1 MKKYSRIVSLI
12 LVLGML
18 LCFTPLQAVAAQKS
32 YTDRYGVW
40 EYNINADGTLT
51 LIKYDGDA
59 KHVVIPLIIDGKRVS
74 ALGNNL
80 FHKNTTMATVVIPEG
95 IQSIGN
101 STFSQCSKLETVQI
115 PSTVTSIGNN
125 AFASCE
131 KLGRILIPST
141 VQTIGNNAFKDCP
154 NVNIVCEAG
163 SAAEAYIKSGKD
175 DIKAYT
181 VVERTPV
188 VNTNTPADTSSD
200 PKVNTKDSRLTYQFG
215 KKVNGKYEYTLVIED
230 KKLGFDLE
238 AYMRQNPNSMDVM
251 KLMDTRFQII
261 SLTLADGTVYTPEK
275 PLFMT
280 TNNIHSERL
289 ANGTEVYMFRM
300 FTNLPRQIGELVL
313 EKVNFV
319 SKVNKD
325 ELIDYT
331 ETVFNTATNGI
342 TASASQVL
350 DVNGKLLEEGSFKY
364 EYKEYLTAPPLKFA
378 NVWVS
383 ENENVNT
390 KLTES
395 GLGVNVRAEEGEAL
409 AFTYRYTNEGKPVGF
424 RSRQEVFDENGIR
437 TQIADSGVY
446 YSVEGEVSTSRL
458 TSVTKVED
466 NTYNYESTSHHPEV
480 DVHNYTHP
488 TENGTITGTDLQS
501 DTFSYRDVTLKAKNA
516 VAAYDRAGSALS
528 NEVHEKNLKDI
539 ASEHKDLISDRYV
552 FGNTHHEESTTSKGD
567 VISESTRDYDWRDLR
582 DHYYVGDTGH
592 YVGWD
597 WQQSADY
604 QDEKATTPSY
614 YNYTV
619 TEYRSDGK
627 TWTKTVVELS
637 GPSKD
642 CLTGDTSSLSAQN
655 ARVSVYQYDP
665 GHDSPADDWAPITIK
680 ENDGTNI
687 NYDLGADK
695 EVTCNVSDILQG
707 ASSVIANGETYYQK
721 TEKAEMVNIMNEVSN
736 TDEVLEKDFAQ
747 NVIDTVL
754 SGPESKDLLDAV
766 GVTPVNPSSPFATG
780 LTSDEE
786 SAAEESVAEAP
797 AADET
802 TVEAPAAD
810 ETAAE
815 APAADETAAEAP
827 ATDETAAEA
836 PAADETAAEAPA
848 AVEAVTNAPAAVEAV
863 TNAPAAVEAVTNAP
877 AAVEAAPVE
886 VIAE

>member
-18 LCFTPLQAVAAQKS
+18 LCFAPLQAAAAQAS

-80 FHKNTTMATVVIPEG
+80 FHKNTTMATVVIPHG
-95 IQSIGN
+95 IQTIGN
-101 STFSQCSKLETVQI
+101 NVFSQCSKLETVQI

-131 KLGRILIPST
+131 KLGKITIPSS
-141 VQTIGNNAFKDCP
+141 VETIGNNAFKDCP
-154 NVNIVCEAG
+154 NVNVVCEAG
-163 SAAEAYIKSGKD
+163 SAAEDYVKSGKD

-181 VVERTPV
+181 IVERKPIVTPQPIA
-188 VNTNTPADTSSD
+188 NTTSD
-200 PKVNTKDSRLTYQFG
+200 PKVNTKKNWLTYQFG

-238 AYMRQNPNSMDVM
+238 AYMRQNPNSMDAR
-251 KLMDTRFQII
+251 KLMDSRFQII
-261 SLTLADGTVYTPEK
+261 SLTLADGTVFTPEE

-280 TNNIHSERL
+280 TNDIYSERL
-289 ANGTEVYMFRM
+289 ANGTEVFMFQM
-300 FTNLPRQIGELVL
+300 FTNLPRKNGEPVL
-313 EKVNFV
+313 EMVNFV
-319 SKVNKD
+319 SKGNKD
-325 ELIDYT
+325 ELVDYT
-331 ETVFNTATNGI
+331 KSVFTDGSNRNT
-342 TASASQVL
+342 SQVF
-350 DVNGKLLEEGSFKY
+350 DVTGKLLEEGSFQY
-364 EYKEYLTAPPLKFA
+364 AYKEYPTAAPLTNA
-378 NVWVS
+378 NIWIS
-383 ENENVNT
+383 ENKDVNT

-446 YSVEGEVSTSRL
+446 YSVEGEVNSSRL
-458 TSVTKVED
+458 TSVTEVKD
-466 NTYNYESTSHHPEV
+466 NTYNYESTFHHPEV

-552 FGNTHHEESTTSKGD
+552 FGNTHHDAYTTKDTKGN
-567 VISESTRDYDWRDLR
+567 VISESTRDYDWRELR
-582 DHYYVGDTGH
+582 DHYYVGETGH

-619 TEYRSDGK
+619 TEYRIDGK
-627 TWTKTVVELS
+627 TWTKTVVNLTRQSE
-637 GPSKD
+637 D
-642 CLTGDTSSLSAQN
+642 CLTGNTSSLSAQN
-655 ARVSVYQYDP
+655 AKVSVYQYDP
-665 GHDSPADDWAPITIK
+665 GHQSPADDWAPISIK

-687 NYDLGADK
+687 KYDLGADK
-695 EVTCNVSDILQG
+695 EVTCNVSNILQG
-707 ASSVIANGETYYQK
+707 ASSVIANGETYQQQ
-721 TEKAEMVNIMNEVSN
+721 TEKAEMVNIMNDVSDV
-736 TDEVLEKDFAQ
+736 DEVLEEDFAQ

-766 GVTPVNPSSPFATG
+766 GVTPANPSPFATS

-802 TVEAPAAD
+802 VAEAPAVVETIVEATVAD

-815 APAADETAAEAP
+815 
-827 ATDETAAEA
+827 
-836 PAADETAAEAPA
+836 
-848 AVEAVTNAPAAVEAV
+848 
-863 TNAPAAVEAVTNAP
+863 APAAVEAVTNAP

>member
-18 LCFTPLQAVAAQKS
+18 LCFAPLQAAAAQAS

-80 FHKNTTMATVVIPEG
+80 FHKNTTMATVVIPHG
-95 IQSIGN
+95 IQTIGN
-101 STFSQCSKLETVQI
+101 NVFSQCSKLETVQI

-131 KLGRILIPST
+131 KLGKITIPSS
-141 VQTIGNNAFKDCP
+141 VETIGNNAFKDCP
-154 NVNIVCEAG
+154 NVNVVCEAG
-163 SAAEAYIKSGKD
+163 SAAEDYVKSGKD

-181 VVERTPV
+181 IVERKPIVTPQPIA
-188 VNTNTPADTSSD
+188 NTTSD
-200 PKVNTKDSRLTYQFG
+200 PKVNTKKNWLTYQFG

-238 AYMRQNPNSMDVM
+238 AYMRQNPNNIDVM
-251 KLMDTRFQII
+251 KLMDSRFQII
-261 SLTLADGTVYTPEK
+261 SLTLADGTVFTPEE

-280 TNNIHSERL
+280 TNDIHPERL
-289 ANGTEVYMFRM
+289 ADGTEVFMFQM
-300 FTNLPRQIGELVL
+300 FTNLPRKNGEPVL
-313 EKVNFV
+313 EMVNFV
-319 SKVNKD
+319 SKGNKD
-325 ELIDYT
+325 ELVDYT
-331 ETVFNTATNGI
+331 KSVFTDGSNRNT
-342 TASASQVL
+342 SQVF
-350 DVNGKLLEEGSFKY
+350 DVTGKLLEEGSFQY
-364 EYKEYLTAPPLKFA
+364 AYKEYPTAAPLTNA
-378 NVWVS
+378 NIWIS
-383 ENENVNT
+383 ENKDVNT

-446 YSVEGEVSTSRL
+446 YSVEGEVNSSRL
-458 TSVTKVED
+458 TSVTEVKD
-466 NTYNYESTSHHPEV
+466 NTYNYESTFHHPEV

-552 FGNTHHEESTTSKGD
+552 FGNTHHDAYTTKDTKGN
-567 VISESTRDYDWRDLR
+567 VISESTRDYDWRELR
-582 DHYYVGDTGH
+582 DHYYVGETGH

-619 TEYRSDGK
+619 TEYRIDGK
-627 TWTKTVVELS
+627 TWTKTVVNLTRQSE
-637 GPSKD
+637 D
-642 CLTGDTSSLSAQN
+642 CLTGNTSSLSAQN
-655 ARVSVYQYDP
+655 AKVSVYQYDP
-665 GHDSPADDWAPITIK
+665 GHQSPADDWAPISIK

-687 NYDLGADK
+687 KYDLGADK
-695 EVTCNVSDILQG
+695 EVTCNVSNILQG
-707 ASSVIANGETYYQK
+707 ASSVIANGETYQQQ
-721 TEKAEMVNIMNEVSN
+721 TEKAEMVNIMNDVSDV
-736 TDEVLEKDFAQ
+736 DEVLEEDFAQ

-766 GVTPVNPSSPFATG
+766 GVTPANPSPFATS

-802 TVEAPAAD
+802 VAEAPAVVETIVEATVAD

-815 APAADETAAEAP
+815 
-827 ATDETAAEA
+827 
-836 PAADETAAEAPA
+836 
-848 AVEAVTNAPAAVEAV
+848 
-863 TNAPAAVEAVTNAP
+863 APAAVEAVTNAP

>member
-18 LCFTPLQAVAAQKS
+18 LCFAPLQAAAAQAS

-80 FHKNTTMATVVIPEG
+80 FHKNTTMATVVIPHG
-95 IQSIGN
+95 IQTIGN
-101 STFSQCSKLETVQI
+101 NVFSQCSKLETVQI

-131 KLGRILIPST
+131 KLGKITIPSS
-141 VQTIGNNAFKDCP
+141 VETIGNNAFKDCP
-154 NVNIVCEAG
+154 NVNVVCEAG
-163 SAAEAYIKSGKD
+163 SAAEDYVKSGID

-181 VVERTPV
+181 IVERKPIVTPQPIA
-188 VNTNTPADTSSD
+188 NTTSD
-200 PKVNTKDSRLTYQFG
+200 PKVNTKKNWLTYQFG

-238 AYMRQNPNSMDVM
+238 AYMRQNPNNIDVM
-251 KLMDTRFQII
+251 KLMDSRFQII
-261 SLTLADGTVYTPEK
+261 SLTLADGTVFTPEE

-280 TNNIHSERL
+280 TNDIHPERL
-289 ANGTEVYMFRM
+289 ADGTEVFMFQM
-300 FTNLPRQIGELVL
+300 FTNLPRKNGEPVL
-313 EKVNFV
+313 EMVNFV
-319 SKVNKD
+319 SKGNKD
-325 ELIDYT
+325 ELVDYT
-331 ETVFNTATNGI
+331 KSVFTDGSNRNT
-342 TASASQVL
+342 SQVF
-350 DVNGKLLEEGSFKY
+350 DVTGKLLEEGSFQY
-364 EYKEYLTAPPLKFA
+364 AYKEYPTAAPLTNA
-378 NVWVS
+378 NIWIS
-383 ENENVNT
+383 ENKDVNT

-446 YSVEGEVSTSRL
+446 YSVEGEVNSSRL
-458 TSVTKVED
+458 TSVTEVKD
-466 NTYNYESTSHHPEV
+466 NTYNYESTFHHPEV

-552 FGNTHHEESTTSKGD
+552 FGNTHHDAYTTKDTKGN
-567 VISESTRDYDWRDLR
+567 VISESTRDYDWRELR
-582 DHYYVGDTGH
+582 DHYYVGETGH

-619 TEYRSDGK
+619 TEYRIDGK
-627 TWTKTVVELS
+627 TWTKTVVNLTRQSE
-637 GPSKD
+637 D
-642 CLTGDTSSLSAQN
+642 CLTGNTSSLSAQN
-655 ARVSVYQYDP
+655 AKVSVYQYDP
-665 GHDSPADDWAPITIK
+665 GHQSPADDWAPISIK

-687 NYDLGADK
+687 KYDLGADK
-695 EVTCNVSDILQG
+695 EVTCNVSNILQG
-707 ASSVIANGETYYQK
+707 ASSVIANGETYQQQ
-721 TEKAEMVNIMNEVSN
+721 TEKAEMVNIMNDVSDV
-736 TDEVLEKDFAQ
+736 DEVLEEDFAQ

-766 GVTPVNPSSPFATG
+766 GVTPANPSPFATS

-802 TVEAPAAD
+802 VAEAPAVVETIVEATVAD

-815 APAADETAAEAP
+815 
-827 ATDETAAEA
+827 
-836 PAADETAAEAPA
+836 
-848 AVEAVTNAPAAVEAV
+848 
-863 TNAPAAVEAVTNAP
+863 APAAVEAVTNAP

>member
-18 LCFTPLQAVAAQKS
+18 LCFAPLQAAAAQAS

-80 FHKNTTMATVVIPEG
+80 FHKNTTMATVVIPHG
-95 IQSIGN
+95 IQTIGN
-101 STFSQCSKLETVQI
+101 NVFSQCSKLETVQI

-131 KLGRILIPST
+131 KLGKITIPSS
-141 VQTIGNNAFKDCP
+141 VETIGNNAFKDCP
-154 NVNIVCEAG
+154 NVNVVCEAG
-163 SAAEAYIKSGKD
+163 SAAEDYVKSGKD

-181 VVERTPV
+181 IVERKPIVTPQPIA
-188 VNTNTPADTSSD
+188 NTTSD
-200 PKVNTKDSRLTYQFG
+200 PKVNTKKNWLTYQFG

-238 AYMRQNPNSMDVM
+238 AYMRQNPNSMDAR
-251 KLMDTRFQII
+251 KLMDSRFQII

-280 TNNIHSERL
+280 TNDIYSERL
-289 ANGTEVYMFRM
+289 ANGTEVFMFQM
-300 FTNLPRQIGELVL
+300 FTNLPRKNGEPVL
-313 EKVNFV
+313 EMVNFV
-319 SKVNKD
+319 SKGNKD
-325 ELIDYT
+325 ELVDYT
-331 ETVFNTATNGI
+331 KSVFTDGSNRNT
-342 TASASQVL
+342 SQVF
-350 DVNGKLLEEGSFKY
+350 DVTGKLLEEGSFQY
-364 EYKEYLTAPPLKFA
+364 AYKEYPTAAPLTNA
-378 NVWVS
+378 NIWIS
-383 ENENVNT
+383 ENKDVNT

-446 YSVEGEVSTSRL
+446 YSVEGEVNSSRL
-458 TSVTKVED
+458 TSVTAVKD
-466 NTYNYESTSHHPEV
+466 NTYNYESTFHHPEV
-480 DVHNYTHP
+480 DVHNYTRP
-488 TENGTITGTDLQS
+488 EKTYVNGNYVDVTITGTDKQS
-501 DTFSYRDVTLKAKNA
+501 DTFSYRDVTLKAENA
-516 VAAYDRAGSALS
+516 EAAYDRAGSALS

-539 ASEHKDLISDRYV
+539 ASEHKDLISDRYI
-552 FGNTHHEESTTSKGD
+552 FGNTHHDAYTTKDTKGN
-567 VISESTRDYDWRDLR
+567 VIPESTRDYDWRELR
-582 DHYYVGDTGH
+582 DHYYVGETGH

-637 GPSKD
+637 GQSED

-665 GHDSPADDWAPITIK
+665 GHDSPADDWKLT
-680 ENDGTNI
+680 DSSQVVTDNI
-687 NYDLGADK
+687 A
-695 EVTCNVSDILQG
+695 EILTG
-707 ASSVIANGETYYQK
+707 ASSVIANGKTYNQQ
-721 TEKAEMVNIMNEVSN
+721 TEKAEMVNIMNDVSDV
-736 TDEVLEKDFAQ
+736 DEVLEEDFAQ

-815 APAADETAAEAP
+815 APA
-827 ATDETAAEA
+827 TDETAAE
-836 PAADETAAEAPA
+836 
-848 AVEAVTNAPAAVEAV
+848 
-863 TNAPAAVEAVTNAP
+863 APAAVEAVTNAP

>member
-18 LCFTPLQAVAAQKS
+18 LCFAPLQAAAAQAS

-80 FHKNTTMATVVIPEG
+80 FHKNTTMATVVIPHG
-95 IQSIGN
+95 IQTIGN
-101 STFSQCSKLETVQI
+101 NVFSQCSKLETVQI

-131 KLGRILIPST
+131 KLGKITIPSS
-141 VQTIGNNAFKDCP
+141 VETIGNNAFKDCP
-154 NVNIVCEAG
+154 NVNVVCEAG
-163 SAAEAYIKSGKD
+163 SAAEDYVKSGKD

-181 VVERTPV
+181 IVERKPIVTPE
-188 VNTNTPADTSSD
+188 PIADTTSD
-200 PKVNTKDSRLTYQFG
+200 PKVNTKKNWLTYQFG

-238 AYMRQNPNSMDVM
+238 AYMRQNPNSMDAR
-251 KLMDTRFQII
+251 KLMDSRFQII

-280 TNNIHSERL
+280 TNDIYSERL
-289 ANGTEVYMFRM
+289 ANGTEVFMFQM
-300 FTNLPRQIGELVL
+300 FTNLPRKNGEPVL
-313 EKVNFV
+313 EMVNFV
-319 SKVNKD
+319 SKGNKD
-325 ELIDYT
+325 ELVDYT
-331 ETVFNTATNGI
+331 KSVFTDGSNRNT
-342 TASASQVL
+342 SQVF
-350 DVNGKLLEEGSFKY
+350 DVTGKLLEEGSFQY
-364 EYKEYLTAPPLKFA
+364 AYKEYPTAAPLTNA
-378 NVWVS
+378 NIWISV
-383 ENENVNT
+383 NKDVNT

-446 YSVEGEVSTSRL
+446 YSVEGEVNSSRL
-458 TSVTKVED
+458 TSVTEVKD
-466 NTYNYESTSHHPEV
+466 NTYNYESTFHHPEV

-501 DTFSYRDVTLKAKNA
+501 DTFSYRDVTLKAENA

-539 ASEHKDLISDRYV
+539 ASEHKDLISDRYI
-552 FGNTHHEESTTSKGD
+552 FGNTHHDAYTTKDTKGN
-567 VISESTRDYDWRDLR
+567 VISESTRDYDWRELR
-582 DHYYVGDTGH
+582 DHYYVGETGH

-604 QDEKATTPSY
+604 QNEKATTPSKY
-614 YNYTV
+614 YYTV
-619 TEYRSDGK
+619 TEYRNDGE

-655 ARVSVYQYDP
+655 AKVSVYQYDP
-665 GHDSPADDWAPITIK
+665 GHQSPADDWAPIPIK
-680 ENDGTNI
+680 GNDGTNI
-687 NYDLGADK
+687 KYDLGADK
-695 EVTCNVSDILQG
+695 EVTCNVSDILRG
-707 ASSVIANGETYYQK
+707 TSSVIANGETYNQK
-721 TEKAEMVNIMNEVSN
+721 TEKAEMVDIMNEVSN

-815 APAADETAAEAP
+815 APA
-827 ATDETAAEA
+827 TDETAAEA
-836 PAADETAAEAPA
+836 PAVVETVVEAPVADETAAE
-848 AVEAVTNAPAAVEAV
+848 
-863 TNAPAAVEAVTNAP
+863 AP

>member
-18 LCFTPLQAVAAQKS
+18 LCFAPLQAVAAQES

-131 KLGRILIPST
+131 KLDRITIPST

-154 NVNIVCEAG
+154 NVNVVCEAG

-175 DIKAYT
+175 GIKAYT

-188 VNTNTPADTSSD
+188 VNTNTPANTSSD

-238 AYMRQNPNSMDVM
+238 AYMRQNPNSIDAL
-251 KLMDTRFQII
+251 KLMDSRFQII
-261 SLTLADGTVYTPEK
+261 SLTLADGTVFTPEE

-280 TNNIHSERL
+280 INDIHNERL
-289 ANGTEVYMFRM
+289 ADGTEVFMFRM
-300 FTNLPRQIGELVL
+300 FTNLPWQIGELVL

-319 SKVNKD
+319 SKGNKD

-350 DVNGKLLEEGSFKY
+350 DVNGKLLKEGSFKDAW
-364 EYKEYLTAPPLKFA
+364 KEYPTAAPLTNAGIWTAKYKDD
-378 NVWVS
+378 
-383 ENENVNT
+383 NT

-395 GLGVNVRAEEGEAL
+395 GLGVNARAEEGAVQ
-409 AFTYRYTNEGKPVGF
+409 AFTYRYTNEKGKQVGF
-424 RSRQEVFDENGIR
+424 TSRQEVFDENDIR
-437 TQIADSGVY
+437 TQIANSSVD
-446 YSVEGEVSTSRL
+446 YSVEGEVCTSRL
-458 TSVTKVED
+458 TSVEEVED
-466 NTYNYESTSHHPEV
+466 NTYNYVSTFHHPEV
-480 DVHNYTHP
+480 DVYNYTKP
-488 TENGTITGTDLQS
+488 EKTYVDGNYVDVTRTGTDKQS
-501 DTFSYRDVTLKAKNA
+501 DTFCYRNVTLKAENA
-516 VAAYDRAGSALS
+516 EAVYDRAGGALS
-528 NEVHEKNLKDI
+528 SEVHEGNLKDV

-552 FGNTHHEESTTSKGD
+552 FGNTHNDVWTDTDTNGKVVHTSTSN
-567 VISESTRDYDWRDLR
+567 YDWRELW
-582 DHYYVGDTGH
+582 DHYYVGDTGQ

-597 WQQSADY
+597 WKQSADK
-604 QDEKATTPSY
+604 QVNDTTRY
-614 YNYTV
+614 FYTV
-619 TEYRSDGK
+619 TEYKSDGK
-627 TWTKTVVELS
+627 TWTKTVIALYDQS
-637 GPSKD
+637 GD
-642 CLTGDTSSLSAQN
+642 CLESSSLSVSAQN
-655 ARVSVYQYDP
+655 ANVSVYQYDP
-665 GHDSPADDWAPITIK
+665 GHTSPADDWMPVTIK
-680 ENDGTNI
+680 ENDGTSI
-687 NYDLGADK
+687 KYDLGTGT
-695 EVTCNVSDILQG
+695 EVTCDVSEILQG
-707 ASSVIANGETYYQK
+707 TSSVIANGETYNQQ
-721 TEKAEMVNIMNEVSN
+721 TEKAEMVNIMNDVSDV
-736 TDEVLEKDFAQ
+736 DEVLEEDFAQ
-747 NVIDTVL
+747 NLIDTVL
-754 SGPESKDLLDAV
+754 SGPESKNLLDAV

-802 TVEAPAAD
+802 
-810 ETAAE
+810 AAE
-815 APAADETAAEAP
+815 
-827 ATDETAAEA
+827 
-836 PAADETAAEAPA
+836 
-848 AVEAVTNAPAAVEAV
+848 
-863 TNAPAAVEAVTNAP
+863 APAAVEAVTNAP

>member
-18 LCFTPLQAVAAQKS
+18 LCFAPLQAAAAQAS

-80 FHKNTTMATVVIPEG
+80 FHKNTTMATVVIPHG
-95 IQSIGN
+95 IQTIGN
-101 STFSQCSKLETVQI
+101 NVFSQCSKLETVQI

-131 KLGRILIPST
+131 KLGKITIPSS
-141 VQTIGNNAFKDCP
+141 VETIGNNAFKDCP
-154 NVNIVCEAG
+154 NVNVVCEAG
-163 SAAEAYIKSGKD
+163 SAAEDYVKSGKD

-181 VVERTPV
+181 IVERKPIVTPQPIA
-188 VNTNTPADTSSD
+188 NTTSD
-200 PKVNTKDSRLTYQFG
+200 PKVNTKKNWLTYQFG

-238 AYMRQNPNSMDVM
+238 AYMRQNPNNIDVM
-251 KLMDTRFQII
+251 KLMDSRFQII
-261 SLTLADGTVYTPEK
+261 SLTLADGTVFTPEE

-280 TNNIHSERL
+280 TNDIHPERL
-289 ANGTEVYMFRM
+289 ADGTEVFMFQM
-300 FTNLPRQIGELVL
+300 FTNLPRKNGEPVL
-313 EKVNFV
+313 EMVNFV
-319 SKVNKD
+319 SKGNKD
-325 ELIDYT
+325 ELVDYT
-331 ETVFNTATNGI
+331 KSVFTDGSNRNT
-342 TASASQVL
+342 SQVF
-350 DVNGKLLEEGSFKY
+350 DVTGKLLEEGSFQY
-364 EYKEYLTAPPLKFA
+364 AYKEYPTAAPLTNA
-378 NVWVS
+378 NIWIS
-383 ENENVNT
+383 ENKDVNT

-446 YSVEGEVSTSRL
+446 YSVEGEVNSSRL
-458 TSVTKVED
+458 TSVTEVKD
-466 NTYNYESTSHHPEV
+466 NTYNYESTFHHPEV

-552 FGNTHHEESTTSKGD
+552 FGNTHHDAYTTKDTKGN
-567 VISESTRDYDWRDLR
+567 VISESTRDYDWRELR
-582 DHYYVGDTGH
+582 DHYYVGETGH

-619 TEYRSDGK
+619 TEYRIDGK
-627 TWTKTVVELS
+627 TWTKTVVNLTRQIE
-637 GPSKD
+637 D
-642 CLTGDTSSLSAQN
+642 CLTGNTSSLSAQN
-655 ARVSVYQYDP
+655 AKVSVYQYDP
-665 GHDSPADDWAPITIK
+665 GHQSPADDWAPISIK

-687 NYDLGADK
+687 KYDLGADK
-695 EVTCNVSDILQG
+695 EVTCNVSNILQG
-707 ASSVIANGETYYQK
+707 ASSVIANGETYQQQ
-721 TEKAEMVNIMNEVSN
+721 TEKAEMVNIMNDVSDV
-736 TDEVLEKDFAQ
+736 DEVLEEDFAQ

-766 GVTPVNPSSPFATG
+766 GVTPANPSPFATS

-802 TVEAPAAD
+802 VAEAPAVVETIVEATVAD

-815 APAADETAAEAP
+815 
-827 ATDETAAEA
+827 
-836 PAADETAAEAPA
+836 
-848 AVEAVTNAPAAVEAV
+848 
-863 TNAPAAVEAVTNAP
+863 APAAVEAVTNAP

>member
-18 LCFTPLQAVAAQKS
+18 LCFAPLQAAAAQAS

-80 FHKNTTMATVVIPEG
+80 FHKNTTMATVVIPHG
-95 IQSIGN
+95 IQTIGN
-101 STFSQCSKLETVQI
+101 NVFSQCSKLETVQI

-131 KLGRILIPST
+131 KLGKITIPSS
-141 VQTIGNNAFKDCP
+141 VETIGNNAFKDCP
-154 NVNIVCEAG
+154 NVNVVCEAG
-163 SAAEAYIKSGKD
+163 SAAEDYVKSGKD

-181 VVERTPV
+181 IVERKPIVTPQPIA
-188 VNTNTPADTSSD
+188 NTTSD
-200 PKVNTKDSRLTYQFG
+200 PKVNTKKNWLTYQFG

-251 KLMDTRFQII
+251 KLMDSRFQII
-261 SLTLADGTVYTPEK
+261 SLTLADGTVFTPEE

-280 TNNIHSERL
+280 TNDIHPERL
-289 ANGTEVYMFRM
+289 ADGTEVLMFRM
-300 FTNLPRQIGELVL
+300 FTNLPRENGEPVL
-313 EKVNFV
+313 EMVNFV
-319 SKVNKD
+319 SKGNKD
-325 ELIDYT
+325 ELVDYT
-331 ETVFNTATNGI
+331 KSVFTDGSNRNT
-342 TASASQVL
+342 SQVF
-350 DVNGKLLEEGSFKY
+350 DVTGKLLEEGSFQY
-364 EYKEYLTAPPLKFA
+364 AYKEYPTAAPLTNA
-378 NVWVS
+378 NIWIS
-383 ENENVNT
+383 ENKNVNT

-409 AFTYRYTNEGKPVGF
+409 AFTYRYTNEKGEPVGF

-437 TQIADSGVY
+437 TQIAESGVY
-446 YSVEGEVSTSRL
+446 YSVEGEVCTSRL
-458 TSVTKVED
+458 TSVTKVEN
-466 NTYNYESTSHHPEV
+466 NTYNYVSTSHHPEV
-480 DVHNYTHP
+480 DKYDYTKPGKEYVNGNYVDVTQ
-488 TENGTITGTDLQS
+488 TGTDLHS
-501 DTFSYRDVTLKAKNA
+501 DTFSYRDVTLKAENA
-516 VAAYDRAGSALS
+516 EAAYDRAGSALS

-552 FGNTHHEESTTSKGD
+552 FGNTHHDAYTTKDTKGN
-567 VISESTRDYDWRDLR
+567 VISESTRDYDWRELR
-582 DHYYVGDTGH
+582 DHYYVGETGH

-637 GPSKD
+637 GQSED

-665 GHDSPADDWAPITIK
+665 GHDSPADDWKLT
-680 ENDGTNI
+680 DSSQVVTDNI
-687 NYDLGADK
+687 A
-695 EVTCNVSDILQG
+695 EILTG
-707 ASSVIANGETYYQK
+707 ASSVIANGKTYNQQ
-721 TEKAEMVNIMNEVSN
+721 TEKAEMVNIMNDVSDV
-736 TDEVLEKDFAQ
+736 DEVLEEDFAQ
-747 NVIDTVL
+747 NVIDSVL
-754 SGPESKDLLDAV
+754 SGTESKDLLDAV
-766 GVTPVNPSSPFATG
+766 GVTPANPSAPFATS

-802 TVEAPAAD
+802 VAEAPAVVETIVEATVAD

-815 APAADETAAEAP
+815 
-827 ATDETAAEA
+827 
-836 PAADETAAEAPA
+836 
-848 AVEAVTNAPAAVEAV
+848 
-863 TNAPAAVEAVTNAP
+863 APAAVEAVTNAP

>member
-18 LCFTPLQAVAAQKS
+18 LCFAPLQAAAAQAS

-115 PSTVTSIGNN
+115 PSTVTAIGNN

-154 NVNIVCEAG
+154 NVNVVCEAG

-188 VNTNTPADTSSD
+188 VNPQTPVDTSTG
-200 PKVNTKDSRLTYQFG
+200 PKVNAKENWLTYQFG

-238 AYMRQNPNSMDVM
+238 AYMRQNPNSKDIM
-251 KLMDTRFQII
+251 KLMDSRFQII

-289 ANGTEVYMFRM
+289 ANGTEVFMFRM
-300 FTNLPRQIGELVL
+300 FTNLPWENGEPVL
-313 EKVNFV
+313 EMVNFV
-319 SKVNKD
+319 SKGNKD
-325 ELIDYT
+325 ELVDYT
-331 ETVFNTATNGI
+331 KTVFTDGANNRHT
-342 TASASQVL
+342 SQVF
-350 DVNGKLLEEGSFKY
+350 DVTGKLLEESSFQY
-364 EYKEYLTAPPLKFA
+364 AYKEYPTAAPLKYA
-378 NVWVS
+378 EVWAT
-383 ENENVNT
+383 EYKDVNAKYT
-390 KLTES
+390 ASSLI
-395 GLGVNVRAEEGEAL
+395 VNVRAEEEGIQ
-409 AFTYRYTNEGKPVGF
+409 AFTDRHTNEKGKQVGF
-424 RSRQEVFDENGIR
+424 HSRQEVFDENDIR

-446 YSVEGEVSTSRL
+446 YSVEGEVNSSRL
-458 TSVTKVED
+458 TSVTEVKD
-466 NTYNYESTSHHPEV
+466 NTYNYESTFHHPEV
-480 DVHNYTHP
+480 DVHNYTRP
-488 TENGTITGTDLQS
+488 EKTYVNGNYVDVTITGTDKQS

-516 VAAYDRAGSALS
+516 EAAYDRAGSELS
-528 NEVHEKNLKDI
+528 SEVHEENLKDV
-539 ASEHKDLISDRYV
+539 ASAHKDLISDRYV
-552 FGNTHHEESTTSKGD
+552 FGNTHHDAYTTKDTKGN
-567 VISESTRDYDWRDLR
+567 VISKSTRDYDWRELR
-582 DHYYVGDTGH
+582 DHYYVGETGH

-604 QDEKATTPSY
+604 QYEKATTPSKY
-614 YNYTV
+614 YYTV
-619 TEYRSDGK
+619 TEYRNDGE

-637 GPSKD
+637 GQSKD

-655 ARVSVYQYDP
+655 AKVSVYQYDP
-665 GHDSPADDWAPITIK
+665 GHQSPADDWAPITIK
-680 ENDGTNI
+680 GNDGTNI
-687 NYDLGADK
+687 KYVLGADK

-707 ASSVIANGETYYQK
+707 TSSVIANGETYYQK
-721 TEKAEMVNIMNEVSN
+721 TEKAEMVNIMNDVSDV
-736 TDEVLEKDFAQ
+736 DEVLEEDFAQ
-747 NVIDTVL
+747 DVINTVL

-802 TVEAPAAD
+802 V
-810 ETAAE
+810 AE
-815 APAADETAAEAP
+815 APAVVETAAEAP

-848 AVEAVTNAPAAVEAV
+848 VVETAAE
-863 TNAPAAVEAVTNAP
+863 APAAVEAVTNAP

>member
-18 LCFTPLQAVAAQKS
+18 LCFAPLQAAAAQAS

-80 FHKNTTMATVVIPEG
+80 FHKNTTMATVVIPHG
-95 IQSIGN
+95 IQTIGN
-101 STFSQCSKLETVQI
+101 NVFSQCSKLETVQI

-131 KLGRILIPST
+131 KLGKITIPSS
-141 VQTIGNNAFKDCP
+141 VETIGNNAFKDCP
-154 NVNIVCEAG
+154 NVNVVCEAG
-163 SAAEAYIKSGKD
+163 SAAEDYVKSGKD

-181 VVERTPV
+181 IVERKPIVTPQPIA
-188 VNTNTPADTSSD
+188 NTTSD
-200 PKVNTKDSRLTYQFG
+200 PKVNTKKNWLTYQFG

-238 AYMRQNPNSMDVM
+238 AYMRQNPNSIDVM
-251 KLMDTRFQII
+251 KLMDSRFQII
-261 SLTLADGTVYTPEK
+261 SLTLADGTVFTPEE

-280 TNNIHSERL
+280 TNDIHSERL
-289 ANGTEVYMFRM
+289 ANGTEVFMFQM
-300 FTNLPRQIGELVL
+300 FTNLPRKNGEPVL

-319 SKVNKD
+319 SKGNKD

-350 DVNGKLLEEGSFKY
+350 DVNGKLLEEGSFQY
-364 EYKEYLTAPPLKFA
+364 AYKEYPTAAPLTNA
-378 NVWVS
+378 NIWIS
-383 ENENVNT
+383 ENKNVNT

-409 AFTYRYTNEGKPVGF
+409 AFTYRYTNEAEEQVGF
-424 RSRQEVFDENGIR
+424 RSRREVFDENGIR
-437 TQIADSGVY
+437 TQIAESGVY

-458 TSVTKVED
+458 TSVTEVKD
-466 NTYNYESTSHHPEV
+466 NTYNYVSTSHHPEV

-539 ASEHKDLISDRYV
+539 ASEHKDLISDRYI
-552 FGNTHHEESTTSKGD
+552 FGNTHHDAYTTKDTKGN
-567 VISESTRDYDWRDLR
+567 VISESTRDYDWRELR
-582 DHYYVGDTGH
+582 DHYYVGETGH

-604 QDEKATTPSY
+604 QYEKATTPSKY
-614 YNYTV
+614 YYTV

-637 GPSKD
+637 GQSKD

-655 ARVSVYQYDP
+655 AKVSVYQYDP
-665 GHDSPADDWAPITIK
+665 GHQSPADDWAPITIK

-687 NYDLGADK
+687 KYVLGADK

-707 ASSVIANGETYYQK
+707 TSSVIANGETYNQK
-721 TEKAEMVNIMNEVSN
+721 TEKAEMVNIMNDVSDV
-736 TDEVLEKDFAQ
+736 DEVLEEDFAQ

-766 GVTPVNPSSPFATG
+766 GVTPDKPSTLSATSFAF
-780 LTSDEE
+780 DEE

-802 TVEAPAAD
+802 VAEAPAVVETVVEAPVADETAVEAPAVV

-815 APAADETAAEAP
+815 
-827 ATDETAAEA
+827 
-836 PAADETAAEAPA
+836 
-848 AVEAVTNAPAAVEAV
+848 APAAVEAV

>member
-18 LCFTPLQAVAAQKS
+18 LCFAPLQAAAAQAS

-80 FHKNTTMATVVIPEG
+80 FHKNTTMATVVIPHG
-95 IQSIGN
+95 IQTIGN
-101 STFSQCSKLETVQI
+101 NVFSQCSKLETVQI

-131 KLGRILIPST
+131 KLGKITIPSS
-141 VQTIGNNAFKDCP
+141 VETIGNNAFKDCP
-154 NVNIVCEAG
+154 NVNVVCEAG
-163 SAAEAYIKSGKD
+163 SAAEDYVKSGKD

-181 VVERTPV
+181 IVERKPIVTPQPIA
-188 VNTNTPADTSSD
+188 NTTSD
-200 PKVNTKDSRLTYQFG
+200 PKVNTKKNWLTYQFG

-238 AYMRQNPNSMDVM
+238 AYMRQNPNSIDVM
-251 KLMDTRFQII
+251 KLMDSRFQII
-261 SLTLADGTVYTPEK
+261 SLTLADGTVFTPEE

-280 TNNIHSERL
+280 TNDIHPERL
-289 ANGTEVYMFRM
+289 ADGTEVFMFRM

-319 SKVNKD
+319 SKGNKD

-350 DVNGKLLEEGSFKY
+350 DVNGKLLEEGSFQY
-364 EYKEYLTAPPLKFA
+364 AYKEYPTAAPLTNA
-378 NVWVS
+378 NIWIS
-383 ENENVNT
+383 ENKDVNT

-446 YSVEGEVSTSRL
+446 YSVEGEVNSSRL
-458 TSVTKVED
+458 TSVTEVKD
-466 NTYNYESTSHHPEV
+466 NTYNYESTFHHPEV

-539 ASEHKDLISDRYV
+539 ASEHKDLISDRYI
-552 FGNTHHEESTTSKGD
+552 FGNTHHDAYTTKDTKGN
-567 VISESTRDYDWRDLR
+567 VISESTRDYDWRELR
-582 DHYYVGDTGH
+582 DHYYVGETGH

-627 TWTKTVVELS
+627 TWTKTVVNLTRQSE
-637 GPSKD
+637 D

-665 GHDSPADDWAPITIK
+665 GHESPADDWKLT
-680 ENDGTNI
+680 DSSQVVTDNI
-687 NYDLGADK
+687 A
-695 EVTCNVSDILQG
+695 EILTG
-707 ASSVIANGETYYQK
+707 ASSVIANGKTYNQQ
-721 TEKAEMVNIMNEVSN
+721 TEKAEMVNIMNDVSDV
-736 TDEVLEKDFAQ
+736 DEVLEEDFAQ

-766 GVTPVNPSSPFATG
+766 GVTPDKPSTLSATSFAF
-780 LTSDEE
+780 DEE

-802 TVEAPAAD
+802 VAEAPAVVETVVEAPVAD

-815 APAADETAAEAP
+815 
-827 ATDETAAEA
+827 
-836 PAADETAAEAPA
+836 
-848 AVEAVTNAPAAVEAV
+848 
-863 TNAPAAVEAVTNAP
+863 APAAVEAVTNAP

>member
-18 LCFTPLQAVAAQKS
+18 LCFAPLQAAAAQAS

-80 FHKNTTMATVVIPEG
+80 FHKNTTMATVVIPHG
-95 IQSIGN
+95 IQTIGN
-101 STFSQCSKLETVQI
+101 NVFSQCSKLETVQI

-131 KLGRILIPST
+131 KLGKITIPSS
-141 VQTIGNNAFKDCP
+141 VETIGNNAFKDCP
-154 NVNIVCEAG
+154 NVNVVCEAG
-163 SAAEAYIKSGKD
+163 SAAEDYVKSGKD

-181 VVERTPV
+181 IVERKPIVTPQPIA
-188 VNTNTPADTSSD
+188 NTTSD
-200 PKVNTKDSRLTYQFG
+200 PKVNTNKNWLTYQFG

-238 AYMRQNPNSMDVM
+238 AYMRQNPNSIDVM
-251 KLMDTRFQII
+251 KLMDSRFQII
-261 SLTLADGTVYTPEK
+261 SLTLADGTVFTPEE

-280 TNNIHSERL
+280 TNDIHPERL
-289 ANGTEVYMFRM
+289 ANGTEVFMFQM
-300 FTNLPRQIGELVL
+300 FTNLHRKNGEPVL

-319 SKVNKD
+319 SKGNKD

-350 DVNGKLLEEGSFKY
+350 DVNGKLLEEGSFQY
-364 EYKEYLTAPPLKFA
+364 AYKEYPTAAPLTNA
-378 NVWVS
+378 NIWIS
-383 ENENVNT
+383 ENKNVNT

-409 AFTYRYTNEGKPVGF
+409 AFTYRYTNEAEEQVGF
-424 RSRQEVFDENGIR
+424 RSRREVFDENGIR
-437 TQIADSGVY
+437 TQIAESGVY

-458 TSVTKVED
+458 TSVTEVKD
-466 NTYNYESTSHHPEV
+466 NTYNYVSTSHHPEV

-539 ASEHKDLISDRYV
+539 ASEHKDLISDRYI
-552 FGNTHHEESTTSKGD
+552 FGNTHHDAYTTKDTKGN
-567 VISESTRDYDWRDLR
+567 VISESTRDYDWRELR
-582 DHYYVGDTGH
+582 DHYYVGETGH

-604 QDEKATTPSY
+604 QYEKATTPSKY
-614 YNYTV
+614 YYTV

-637 GPSKD
+637 GQSKD

-665 GHDSPADDWAPITIK
+665 GHDSPADDWKLT
-680 ENDGTNI
+680 DSSQVVTDNI
-687 NYDLGADK
+687 A
-695 EVTCNVSDILQG
+695 EILTG
-707 ASSVIANGETYYQK
+707 ASSVIANGKTYNQQ
-721 TEKAEMVNIMNEVSN
+721 TEKAEMVNIMNDVSDV
-736 TDEVLEKDFAQ
+736 DEVLEEDFAQ

-766 GVTPVNPSSPFATG
+766 DVTPVNPSSPFATG

-802 TVEAPAAD
+802 VAEAPAVVETVVEAPVAD

-815 APAADETAAEAP
+815 
-827 ATDETAAEA
+827 
-836 PAADETAAEAPA
+836 
-848 AVEAVTNAPAAVEAV
+848 
-863 TNAPAAVEAVTNAP
+863 APAAVEAVTNAP